1 MASVYD
7 SEDVATLWGRIVA
20 YLLEQGGFHVSKERP
35 SKCSVKIE
43 RRACSQRSGFL
54 VKARVYVVDADRACW
69 QSNCKGAAGARSPAT
84 RRGANSCPGLCS
96 PWAGSSARRGFCSD
110 CPPRVR

>member
-43 RRACSQRSGFL
+43 RRACSRRSGFL
-54 VKARVYVVDADRACW
+54 VKVRVYAVDADKGLLAVEW
-69 QSNCKGAAGARSPAT
+69 QRFGCAVANHAASCKFLSRFAQP
-84 RRGANSCPGLCS
+84 L
-96 PWAGSSARRGFCSD
+96 D
-110 CPPRVR
+110 